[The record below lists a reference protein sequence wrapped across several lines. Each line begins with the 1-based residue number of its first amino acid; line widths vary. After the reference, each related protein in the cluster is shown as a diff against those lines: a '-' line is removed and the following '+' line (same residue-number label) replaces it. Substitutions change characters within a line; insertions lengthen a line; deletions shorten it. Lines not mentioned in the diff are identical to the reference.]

1 MTRPAANNVLKS
13 PLVLNLHQLILGTSQ
28 LNTPRRTLVPPA
40 PCQRTRRTCFRG
52 PWGGSFGVASPW
64 YLLLQAFWP
73 PSLPL
78 PISSSLP
85 VSPPPFSPLDRP
97 SACAVASPSDA
108 SLLPPWCL
116 ALESPR
122 LDSWPPCLGATTAAL
137 LCSTG
142 PSRPQL
148 GPASPEASFAA
159 RAPAARLW
167 LLCDLP
173 ENEHHDYN
181 GLLALHRRP

>member
-1 MTRPAANNVLKS
+1 MARPAANNVLKS
-13 PLVLNLHQLILGTSQ
+13 PLVLNLHQLFRGTSQ
-28 LNTPRRTLVPPA
+28 LNTPRRKLVPPA

-64 YLLLQAFWP
+64 YLLLPAFWP

-85 VSPPPFSPLDRP
+85 VSPPPFALLDRP

-116 ALESPR
+116 AIESNRSGSTRGPLVLEQ
-122 LDSWPPCLGATTAAL
+122 
-137 LCSTG
+137 
-142 PSRPQL
+142 RPL
-148 GPASPEASFAA
+148 HCCVAPDPAVRILARASPEASFAA
-159 RAPAARLW
+159 TAPAALRLAR
-167 LLCDLP
+167 
-173 ENEHHDYN
+173 ER
-181 GLLALHRRP
+181 G

>member
-1 MTRPAANNVLKS
+1 M
-13 PLVLNLHQLILGTSQ
+13 
-28 LNTPRRTLVPPA
+28 
-40 PCQRTRRTCFRG
+40 
-52 PWGGSFGVASPW
+52 GGSFGAASPW

-85 VSPPPFSPLDRP
+85 VSPPPVSPLDRP

-116 ALESPR
+116 ALESTR

-142 PSRPQL
+142 PSRPHL

-159 RAPAARLW
+159 RAPATRLCQTLAALRLATTRLATGTAC
-167 LLCDLP
+167 LLCIAVHDRPTQAIAQPCPPHPTNRLP
-173 ENEHHDYN
+173 T
-181 GLLALHRRP
+181 AC